1 MPAITGVTNP
11 DQGSQAFGGIISE
24 DVMNKI
30 FDVSKYPLVL
40 TPKLG
45 VDTAKNEYKEWVV
58 DELQAS
64 VITNKQVDGADT
76 IANDDTQLGDRQGNH
91 CQISTKT
98 VKVSTRANEAGT
110 IGYARELA
118 NQISRRQIELRRDC
132 ESAMLSNNASI
143 KATNAS
149 TPVAGQSGGL
159 GSWIVTNVDSGTGYS
174 AGGFN
179 TSTGVVDAMTV
190 TTTARAM
197 SETMVRSVSRSV
209 FEEGGESRCFMSTPA
224 MVEGFSSYLFSSSAR
239 VAALQSDVNQQKS
252 AVTATGSV
260 NVFVSD
266 FSTLTLEPNRLMLE
280 YATDSTNAYLLDFD
294 YLRVAYLH
302 GYRTEPLAKQGLSDI
317 RQMAVDWTLC
327 VTNEKAQ
334 GMIQGLDPTA
344 AVIA

>member
-1 MPAITGVTNP
+1 MVAITGVTNP

-40 TPKLG
+40 TPKIG
-45 VDTAKNEYKEWVV
+45 TDTAKNEYKEWVV
-58 DELQAS
+58 DTLQAS
-64 VITNKQVDGADT
+64 VINNAQVDGADT
-76 IANDDTQLGDRQGNH
+76 IDNDDTELGNREGNH

-118 NQISRRQIELRRDC
+118 NQISRRQIELRRDV
-132 ESAMLSNNASI
+132 ESSMCSNNASV

-149 TPVAGQSGGL
+149 TPVAGVSGGL
-159 GSWIVTNVDSGTGYS
+159 GSWIVTNVDAGTGYS

-179 TSTGVVDAMTV
+179 QSTGVVDAVTP
-190 TTTARAM
+190 TTTPRAM
-197 SETMVRSVSRSV
+197 SETMVRNVSRLV
-209 FEEGGESRCFMSTPA
+209 FEEGGESRCFMSTPG
-224 MVEGFSSYLFSSSAR
+224 MVEGFSTWLFDSSAR
-239 VAALQSDVNQQKS
+239 VAALQSDVDQQKS
-252 AVTATGSV
+252 AVTATGAV

-266 FSTLTLEPNRLMLE
+266 FSTLALEPNRLMLE
-280 YATDSTNAYLLDFD
+280 YDTDATNAYLLDFD
-294 YLRVAYLH
+294 YLRLAYLH

-317 RQMAVDWTLC
+317 RQIAVDWTLC

-334 GMIQGLDPTA
+334 GKIDGLDPTA